1 MIKSLNLIMRFYYT
15 NRSDTRLQRDLGIMS
30 SKKKNKTKK
39 IRKKIDYFGD
49 ICVKR

>member
-30 SKKKNKTKK
+30 SKKNNNKKK
-39 IRKKIDYFGD
+39 PEKK
-49 ICVKR
+49 